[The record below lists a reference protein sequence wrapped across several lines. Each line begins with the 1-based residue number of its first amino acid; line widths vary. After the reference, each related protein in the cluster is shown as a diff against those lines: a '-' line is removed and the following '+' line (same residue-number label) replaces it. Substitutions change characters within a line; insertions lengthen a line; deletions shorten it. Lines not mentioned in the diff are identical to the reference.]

1 MAAFARAILFL
12 FASALTEAQEIQA
25 TWFQHHTQLLPI
37 SIVLNNPS
45 LNSSFCLDLFGR
57 QTDNGSLIDVWQC
70 DGTQG
75 QLWIFEPGSYR
86 IRSSISSKKCI
97 DATDMNI
104 GTQLKIWD
112 CNDLPQQKFGWDADS
127 GAIYLGSGAKTSSSK
142 CIEST
147 AHTHNGT
154 AVLIA
159 NCSNST
165 NQSWRVNQAP
175 GPVEPNATFFIK
187 HGPMCMDVL
196 GQQAVNGNPIDLWAC
211 NGLKGQQWV
220 FAAGTYRIRSLLDP
234 SKCVD
239 ALGMQPG
246 SDHLVLWDC
255 NGLPQQRWGY
265 NGASSTIYLDG
276 QTSCM
281 KADDSQKNGTYI
293 GIGDCSSQWNLE
305 KVNDTASTS
314 SLMDAVLV

>member
-1 MAAFARAILFL
+1 L
-12 FASALTEAQEIQA
+12 FAAASAETRELQTTSSAQHAQFQA
-25 TWFQHHTQLLPI
+25 L
-37 SIVLNNPS
+37 SIVLNDPS

-57 QTDNGSLIDVWQC
+57 QTFNGASIDVWQC
-70 DGTQG
+70 DNTQG
-75 QLWIFEPGSYR
+75 QWWIFEPGSYR
-86 IRSSISSKKCI
+86 IRSAINANKCI

-112 CNDLPQQKFGWDADS
+112 CNELPQQKFGWDENS
-127 GAIYLGSGAKTSSSK
+127 GAIYLGSGAKTISSK
-142 CIEST
+142 CIESAADLRNGT
-147 AHTHNGT
+147 SNGT
-154 AVLIA
+154 AVRVA
-159 NCSNST
+159 KCSNVT

-187 HGPMCMDVL
+187 HGSFCMDVL

-234 SKCVD
+234 TKCVD
-239 ALGMQPG
+239 ALDMKPG
-246 SDHLVLWDC
+246 SSLVLWDC
-255 NGLPQQRWGY
+255 NGLPQQRWGF

-276 QTSCM
+276 QDSCM

-293 GIGDCSSQWNLE
+293 GIGDCSSQWTLE
-305 KVNDTASTS
+305 KVNGTAFAS
-314 SLMDAVLV
+314 SLIAAVFV